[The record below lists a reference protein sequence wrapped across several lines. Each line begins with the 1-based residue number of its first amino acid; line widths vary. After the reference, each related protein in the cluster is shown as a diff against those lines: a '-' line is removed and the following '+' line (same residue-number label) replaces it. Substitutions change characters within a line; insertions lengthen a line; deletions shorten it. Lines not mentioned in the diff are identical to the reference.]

1 MKAIQNPNQPRCS
14 ICGCLGETHDDIY
27 DCVEYTEVQNGIPKG
42 QWLIDWA
49 KRLHKKEKNKKDFS
63 GFRAWSKKHS

>member
-1 MKAIQNPNQPRCS
+1 M
-14 ICGCLGETHDDIY
+14 GETHDDIY